1 MDAPT
6 LKRAASAVTMGLG
19 GLLWLAAIL
28 FMAQTAQNSEQFSR
42 LHPWILAIN
51 IAGLAVLVGLLA
63 TELTQSPEIAWAEPD
78 RIGTPRILAVG
89 AASLIVFAAASWVT
103 ILYGYDRTRAE
114 VLPDGPAAQP
124 SEIGRNK
131 IGIVEQR
138 LFSLAAEP
146 AEWRQ
151 QQVKRLHSF
160 GWVDR
165 KTGVVHVPIG
175 DAMARV
181 ARGERP

>member
-1 MDAPT
+1 MSDP
-6 LKRAASAVTMGLG
+6 S
-19 GLLWLAAIL
+19 
-28 FMAQTAQNSEQFSR
+28 N
-42 LHPWILAIN
+42 H
-51 IAGLAVLVGLLA
+51 A
-63 TELTQSPEIAWAEPD
+63 TRAEPD

-89 AASLIVFAAASWVT
+89 AASLIFFFAASWAT
-103 ILYGYDRTRAE
+103 IRYVYEPTRAE
-114 VLPDGPAAQP
+114 MLPDGPAAPP

-138 LFSLAAEP
+138 LFGLAVEP
-146 AEWRQ
+146 AGWRAR
-151 QQVKRLHSF
+151 QVERLTTW

-165 KTGVVHVPIG
+165 KAGVVHVPIG

>member
-1 MDAPT
+1 MSDQSHHP
-6 LKRAASAVTMGLG
+6 
-19 GLLWLAAIL
+19 AI
-28 FMAQTAQNSEQFSR
+28 R
-42 LHPWILAIN
+42 
-51 IAGLAVLVGLLA
+51 
-63 TELTQSPEIAWAEPD
+63 AEPD

-89 AASLIVFAAASWVT
+89 AAALIFFFAASWFT
-103 ILYGYDRTRAE
+103 IRYGYDATRAE
-114 VLPDGPAAQP
+114 MLPDGPAARP

-138 LFSLAAEP
+138 LFGLAVEP

-151 QQVKRLHSF
+151 GQVRRLTSW

-165 KTGVVHVPIG
+165 KAGVVHVPI
-175 DAMARV
+175 DEAMARV